1 MAKPLLLLVDDDQLI
16 RDTLAIVLGR
26 DFEVVVAAS
35 RPQAVEVLR
44 NSNPPPDLA
53 LVDLGLPP
61 VPHEPT
67 EGFALIGA
75 LLAHNPR
82 MKVIVLSGQDED
94 GAGRQARALGATDFV
109 GKPANPSRLRAL
121 LLAAFTALQVELN
134 NEPRPAAVSIRLRSQ
149 WVEKATDKTAGKTA
163 TDKSLSESQP
173 SPVTPAA
180 KPAAPTKS
188 SAPDAF
194 NALLG
199 SSAAMQA
206 LRSQLSMFA
215 DSPFPVLLEGESG
228 SGKELA
234 AAALQARSVRA
245 NRPFLALNCAAI
257 SPTLVEPTLFGYA
270 KGAFTGA
277 QSAKAGYFEDAEDG
291 TLLLD
296 EIGELPL
303 ELQAK
308 LLRVLE
314 NGEYNRVG
322 ETQSRRSRARI
333 VAATNRDLRQ
343 EVKQGR
349 FRADLYHRLSVF
361 TVRVPPLRELER
373 DKLTLFSH
381 FAALYAKSTG
391 LPACMLEPA
400 AAESWLA
407 YPFPGN
413 VRELRN
419 IVIRL
424 TAKFPGATITQA
436 GLAQELDWLN
446 AHSAVTSY
454 APVAAYPA
462 TPAPFPPSAAMPS
475 RSAPS
480 LALDEPAALAQL
492 AAQHLSQPAG
502 GFKLESI
509 LAAWERAYIDSA
521 MDLARG
527 NVSHAARLL
536 GVNRTTLYSRMTI
549 LQKVDSAAKNGTEAD
564 SA

>member
-16 RDTLAIVLGR
+16 RDTLAIVLSR

-121 LLAAFTALQVELN
+121 LLAAFAALQVELN
-134 NEPRPAAVSIRLRSQ
+134 NEPRPATVSMRLRSQ
-149 WVEKATDKTAGKTA
+149 WAGKNAEKSAGRAQVEKPLT
-163 TDKSLSESQP
+163 ESQP
-173 SPVTPAA
+173 APIIQSVAPAA
-180 KPAAPTKS
+180 STKS
-188 SAPDAF
+188 GAADAF

-245 NRPFLALNCAAI
+245 NKPFLALNCAAI

-322 ETQSRRSRARI
+322 ETQARRSQARI

-391 LPACMLEPA
+391 LAACTLEPA

-424 TAKFPGATITQA
+424 TAKFPGAPITQA

-446 AHSAVTSY
+446 AHTAAATSY
-454 APVAAYPA
+454 APAVPAAAASP
-462 TPAPFPPSAAMPS
+462 TNPAMPS
-475 RSAPS
+475 RPLPS
-480 LALDEPAALAQL
+480 LAFDEPAALAQL
-492 AAQHLSQPAG
+492 AAQHLSQPVG
-502 GFKLESI
+502 SFKLETI

-549 LQKVDSAAKNGTEAD
+549 LQKVDAPTKSGTEPD

>member
-1 MAKPLLLLVDDDQLI
+1 MAKPLLLLVDDDALI
-16 RDTLAIVLGR
+16 SETLSLILSR
-26 DFEVVVAAS
+26 DFEVHVAGS
-35 RPQAVEVLR
+35 RPAAVEAMRKLF
-44 NSNPPPDLA
+44 PAPQLA

-75 LLAHNPR
+75 LLAHNPA

-109 GKPANPSRLRAL
+109 GKPANPSKLRAM
-121 LLAAFTALQVELN
+121 LLAAFTALQAEVN
-134 NEPRPAAVSIRLRSQ
+134 SSTSVRPITRPMTVRL
-149 WVEKATDKTAGKTA
+149 
-163 TDKSLSESQP
+163 P
-173 SPVTPAA
+173 PVGDTPEAI
-180 KPAAPTKS
+180 PIPPTPVAAPVEVPVRAS
-188 SAPDAF
+188 NGDAF
-194 NALLG
+194 APLIGN
-199 SSAAMQA
+199 SAAIQT
-206 LRSQLSMFA
+206 LKSQLATFA

-228 SGKELA
+228 AGKEIA
-234 AAALQARSVRA
+234 AAALQQKS
-245 NRPFLALNCAAI
+245 NRRDKPFLALNCAAI
-257 SPTLVEPTLFGYA
+257 SPNLVEPTLFGYA

-277 QSAKAGYFEDAEDG
+277 LSNKAGYFEDAAGG

-314 NGEYNRVG
+314 NGEFNRVG
-322 ETQSRRSRARI
+322 ETQSRRSQARI

-361 TVRVPPLRELER
+361 TVRVPPLRALGE
-373 DKLTLFSH
+373 DKLALLAHFS
-381 FAALYAKSTG
+381 ALYSSAGELKPFALDDT
-391 LPACMLEPA
+391 A
-400 AAESWLA
+400 ARVWLR

-424 TAKFPGATITQA
+424 SAKFPGRAISA
-436 GLAQELDWLN
+436 AELEPELDWVN
-446 AHSAVTSY
+446 ADDGAHAPAATSDPAV
-454 APVAAYPA
+454 AEPD
-462 TPAPFPPSAAMPS
+462 
-475 RSAPS
+475 S
-480 LALDEPAALAQL
+480 LAHIATL
-492 AAQHLSQPAG
+492 HLSRPGAE
-502 GFKLESI
+502 FRLDATLS
-509 LAAWERAYIDSA
+509 AWERAYVDAALKIA
-521 MDLARG
+521 HG

-549 LQKVDSAAKNGTEAD
+549 LHKV
-564 SA
+564 